1 MEDVDLS
8 GESGGPFPSQRW
20 PRPQPLQQGESPSAG
35 SPSPSAWTSIS
46 VDTPNLSSFRKRLFG
61 DNDGDNDGGGDG
73 GTSVVDEDDLLTDL
87 CPQPPVAGI
96 MAPLSEL
103 NASAGFGGRGS
114 VPGQRQPASPRP
126 SPWLDPLN
134 LSIFASNLLA
144 AAAESVPIALVPTI
158 GASCPCSW
166 LCF

>member
-61 DNDGDNDGGGDG
+61 DNDGGGDG

-103 NASAGFGGRGS
+103 NASAGFGGRSS
-114 VPGQRQPASPRP
+114 VPGSFEKGVQEAVRKTRRTGAFFKPASIT
-126 SPWLDPLN
+126 N
-134 LSIFASNLLA
+134 
-144 AAAESVPIALVPTI
+144 
-158 GASCPCSW
+158 ASCSVVS
-166 LCF
+166 LTSG